1 MNALFANIAEFI
13 IVIYAAK
20 AIGDEFQYK
29 TNTTLFAG
37 ATTRMGIL
45 VTKLSSIIL
54 TAVFLAFISGGIS
67 IVAMNVIQTAVSV
80 VEMIQLFGKVFLIY
94 VAYSFCIGTY
104 TLYLTIRT
112 KSTLTGMVA
121 TLASFWL
128 GQTLLDVLVSKVPS
142 SIDIVR
148 VIPMYNASRALQF
161 HEYGMLELSGILVFG
176 LVCVVLTNK
185 YLKKADIA

>member
-54 TAVFLAFISGGIS
+54 TAVFLAFISGG
-67 IVAMNVIQTAVSV
+67 
-80 VEMIQLFGKVFLIY
+80 G
-94 VAYSFCIGTY
+94 
-104 TLYLTIRT
+104 
-112 KSTLTGMVA
+112 
-121 TLASFWL
+121 LAL
-128 GQTLLDVLVSKVPS
+128 
-142 SIDIVR
+142 
-148 VIPMYNASRALQF
+148 
-161 HEYGMLELSGILVFG
+161 
-176 LVCVVLTNK
+176 
-185 YLKKADIA
+185 